1 MFKNLKF
8 ATQIALGFGA
18 LLILMLGLGL
28 FAIVQLAKVNQTST
42 DMELNWMPSVRITQ
56 ELNTNTSDFR
66 VDELQHILSTG
77 PEEMT
82 QYEAEL
88 AKTIE
93 VLKKNRADYEKL
105 ISEPEEKRLYEDF
118 STQWDRYQ
126 TLHRELVSLSRQ
138 NRNKEALALLRGESK
153 QSFDTLSATL
163 AKLAELNEQGG
174 KAASVQGD
182 ILYASSRL
190 WIIVL
195 LITAAL
201 AGIGIAFSIVKKVIH
216 TLGGEPDYMA
226 HTLKQ
231 VADGDLTVKI
241 ALRAS
246 DTTSLGASLREMVAN
261 LSQVVS
267 QVHIAANNLGSA
279 AEQTSSTAQQLS
291 QASNEQ
297 AASVEETSA
306 SMEQMGSSVS
316 QNSDNARAT
325 ESIASA
331 AAIQADEG
339 GQAVI
344 DTVAAMKNIADK
356 IGIIDDIAYKT
367 NLLALNAAIE
377 AARAGQHGKGFAVVA
392 DEVRKLAER
401 SLVSAAEIGELA
413 HNSVK
418 VAERAGQLLTEIVP
432 AIRKT
437 SDLVQEINA
446 ASQEQLGG
454 ISQVNAAVQQLDTVA
469 QQNAA
474 SSEELAATAEEMT
487 SQAAELISSIGF
499 FRTEEPR
506 AR

>member
-1 MFKNLKF
+1 MLKNLKF
-8 ATQIALGFGA
+8 ATQIAFGFGA
-18 LLILMLGLGL
+18 LLLLMLGLGV
-28 FAIVQLAKVNQTST
+28 FSIVQLAKVNQTST
-42 DMELNWMPSVRITQ
+42 DMEINWLPSVRITQ

-66 VDELQHILSTG
+66 IDELQHILSTG

-82 QYEAEL
+82 QYEGEL
-88 AKTIE
+88 AKTVE

-105 ISEPEEKRLYEDF
+105 ISEPEERRLYDDF
-118 STQWDRYQ
+118 AKEWDRYQ
-126 TLHRELVSLSRQ
+126 SLHRELVNLSRQ
-138 NRNKEALALLRGESK
+138 NRNKEALALLRGDSK
-153 QSFDTLSATL
+153 RSFDSLSGTLV
-163 AKLAELNEQGG
+163 KLAELNVQGG
-174 KAASVQGD
+174 KDASARGD
-182 ILYASSRL
+182 VLYDSSRM
-190 WIIVL
+190 WIIAL
-195 LITAAL
+195 LIIAVIS
-201 AGIGIAFSIVKKVIH
+201 GIWIAYGIVRKVIV

-241 ALRAS
+241 ALRAG
-246 DTTSLGASLREMVAN
+246 DTTSLGASLRTMIGN

-279 AEQTSSTAQQLS
+279 AEQTSATAQQLS

-325 ESIASA
+325 ESIATEA
-331 AAIQADEG
+331 AKQADEG

-356 IGIIDDIAYKT
+356 IGLIDDIAYKT

-454 ISQVNAAVQQLDTVA
+454 VSQVNAAVQQLDTVA

-499 FRTEEPR
+499 FRTEANR
-506 AR
+506 A